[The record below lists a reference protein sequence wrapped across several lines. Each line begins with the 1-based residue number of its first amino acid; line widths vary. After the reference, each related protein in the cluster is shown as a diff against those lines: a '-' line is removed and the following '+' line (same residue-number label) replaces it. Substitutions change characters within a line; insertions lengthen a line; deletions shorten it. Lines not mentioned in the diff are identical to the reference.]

1 MIGISWGGF
10 NGLQVAARRPPELK
24 AVISLCSTDDRYA
37 DDIHAMGGCM
47 LVDNVAWASAMF
59 AYQSHPPDPALVG
72 ERWREM
78 WLHRLQ
84 NQPLLIDNWLKHQR
98 RDDFWKHGSVCENF
112 ADITCAVYAVGGWAD
127 GYSNAVPR
135 LLAGLTC
142 PKKGLVGP
150 WAHRYPHFAD
160 PGPRIGFLQ
169 ECLRW
174 WDQWLKGIDTG
185 IMAEPTYRVWMQ
197 GSAPPRT
204 SYAER
209 PGRWVAE
216 PSWPSPNI
224 KPQRL
229 SLNAES
235 LSATAGRETAL
246 THRSPLGNGALAG
259 HWCAYGYAPDLPAD
273 QRPDDGMSLLFDSAP
288 LAEPLEILGAP
299 VITLELA
306 ADRPQ
311 AQVCVRLNDLA
322 PDGASLRVSYG
333 LLNLAHRDSHEF
345 PEPLEPG
352 QRYRVRVVLN
362 DVAHAFPVGHRIRV
376 AVSTSY
382 WPIAWPSPEPV
393 TLTVYSGA
401 SHLEL
406 PVRPPRAEDTKLAPF
421 LPAEASPPLPMTEH
435 RADRISEAV
444 TYDLITGETL
454 LASREDHGH
463 YTIDHIGLET
473 EHAKTEQFRIRDDD
487 PASATIDIANTRRV
501 GRGAWR
507 TRTETRTV
515 MRATATEFIV
525 DATLDAY
532 EGESRI
538 LSRTW
543 QVRHKRDFT

>member
-1 MIGISWGGF
+1 
-10 NGLQVAARRPPELK
+10 
-24 AVISLCSTDDRYA
+24 
-37 DDIHAMGGCM
+37 
-47 LVDNVAWASAMF
+47 
-59 AYQSHPPDPALVG
+59 
-72 ERWREM
+72 
-78 WLHRLQ
+78 
-84 NQPLLIDNWLKHQR
+84 
-98 RDDFWKHGSVCENF
+98 
-112 ADITCAVYAVGGWAD
+112 
-127 GYSNAVPR
+127 
-135 LLAGLTC
+135 
-142 PKKGLVGP
+142 
-150 WAHRYPHFAD
+150 
-160 PGPRIGFLQ
+160 
-169 ECLRW
+169 
-174 WDQWLKGIDTG
+174 
-185 IMAEPTYRVWMQ
+185 MQ

-473 EHAKTEQFRIRDDD
+473 EHAKTELFRIRDDD